1 MSDERYKLEYLND
14 EAYYVDLEQIYT
26 DEEEPN
32 FKIDNYKTMSCE
44 QVVEALNHYHEQN
57 RYLGKTKYE
66 IMKLIIEYDTNK
78 YDTEEV
84 VTLIKKILRM
94 EMV

>member
-32 FKIDNYKTMSCE
+32 FKINNYKTMSNE
-44 QVVEALNHYHEQN
+44 QVVEALNHYHKQN
-57 RYLGKTKYE
+57 KYLGKTKSE